1 MKPKKQIDFLV
12 EEFFNTGKI
21 DINKDEEG
29 ITFDQLETLNEID
42 FGVDQLA
49 ALDYN
54 IEDTIGEYT
63 KDFYRSLRKAID
75 AEYEKKNR
83 EKAKS
88 FYEEALVIL
97 NRLWEIVNDEEYKQ
111 YGKAEFT
118 TLIQNAPDVPFKPD
132 ESFNFERLKNDI
144 ERLSGEEIP
153 PEDID
158 PLPLLD
164 PTEEPTTPP
173 EEETSDEEVEST
185 LSKEEQ
191 LENMQAEI
199 DDISLDDTLD
209 ERAAEILSLY
219 VPTEEHQIS
228 IEKINNEIN
237 KKKLYLGELKKLP
250 RTKKR
255 NKIIVDL
262 KKKLHDLNIRKMEER
277 PITQLFLND
286 SCLIDGFI
294 YDWSGSPYHGTD
306 NEYELYLNRQ
316 DIYIR
321 RANSYFIQAL
331 LKSDNITDLQKEYLI
346 IKLKNPDTQILL
358 NHNVGF
364 GDLCGLEDIQNER
377 DPATIRNTMV
387 RELKEKFIIE
397 EDDEYKLKIESLIET
412 SIKLVDSIFNEI
424 VKNEVLQRDFA
435 FIDRYKKL
443 FKIVETYSEGE
454 TSEERYISLLHV
466 VYDLNQ
472 LLETVSV
479 LDKIEGEVDT
489 DQAIEVESD
498 EETTDPLSKRGI
510 LKLIKKIFNNI
521 TNAPLISYY
530 FGKVRD
536 SRNARYEKSFNKE
549 CNGVHYFQKE
559 PGGDKPRLVTRTD
572 NNNMVIEYIT
582 GDTRTQ
588 DIVTTLFD
596 EINTNNI
603 RKWDLKVLEPVVL
616 NKISDPTTTITLT
629 PEDLVEVKLTNS
641 YADYH
646 LSEFFGVYKTSKNKA
661 QFGDY
666 IDRYEEVI
674 EGLTGQ
680 IARSPIGTQI
690 IDANRNGIVGV
701 FYQDYVFCPID
712 NLRLSWADTGQ
723 SVSREKRL
731 SIRLQVINTDELYVW
746 KQGNANCGEFKF
758 LECEQNPGCPPT
770 QNESTNHLDEYISE
784 ALGF

>member
-12 EEFFNTGKI
+12 EDFFNTGKL
-21 DINKDEEG
+21 DLNKDEEG
-29 ITFDQLETLNEID
+29 ITFDQLEPLNEID

-228 IEKINNEIN
+228 IEEIDKKISKI
-237 KKKLYLGELKKLP
+237 KSQVVAHKKLEK
-250 RTKKR
+250 TKKR
-255 NKIIVDL
+255 DRLIGKLQNQ
-262 KKKLHDLNIRKMEER
+262 LHDLNIQKMEVR

-286 SCLIDGFI
+286 PCLINGFI
-294 YDWSGSPYHGTD
+294 YDWSGSPYKRID

-316 DIYIR
+316 GIYIR
-321 RANSYFIQAL
+321 SANSYFIQAL
-331 LKSDNITDLQKEYLI
+331 LKSENITDTQKDNLK
-346 IKLKNPDTQILL
+346 IKLNHPDTQFESSKYG
-358 NHNVGF
+358 VS
-364 GDLCGLEDIQNER
+364 DLCGLKDIQNER
-377 DPATIRNTMV
+377 DPATIRNTMA

-443 FKIVETYSEGE
+443 FNIVETYSEGD
-454 TSEERYISLLHV
+454 TSKERYISLLHV

-479 LDKIEGEVDT
+479 LDIIEGEVDT
-489 DQAIEVESD
+489 EEAIEIESD

-521 TNAPLISYY
+521 TNAPLISHY

-582 GDTRTQ
+582 GDTRTP

-596 EINTNNI
+596 EINTDNI

-646 LSEFFGVYKTSKNKA
+646 LSEFFGVYKNSKNKA

-680 IARSPIGTQI
+680 IARSPIGNAI
-690 IDANRNGIVGV
+690 IEANRNRIVGV
-701 FYQDYVFCPID
+701 FYEDYVFCPIG

-770 QNESTNHLDEYISE
+770 QNESTNHLDDYISE